1 MTKILNN
8 KIIGGIATIIIVAAI
23 VTVFALQQ
31 DNDVA
36 PPIIIQSKEKI
47 GLVINSPVSQT
58 STQEELLFLKQVYQ
72 QAASTGIGR
81 SNAYIFWNSLEPE
94 KDQFSWDSSD
104 IIMSFNKQNNL
115 KVTLFF
121 SVVNGPG
128 LGPFPNWM
136 GGQALTEN
144 LADDTVR
151 VLDAILSRYDII
163 DNVILGAEV
172 DTHLR
177 NNPGGIEN
185 YKHFFNTLYPKI
197 KEKHPDVNF
206 GSSFALHNVLN
217 RDLGDLV
224 KELSLGDF
232 VAFSYSPTDLLNEIE
247 KNPIQAKSDLERIT
261 ELVPEKKFAI
271 FEISWSTSDFV
282 GGNEID
288 QVEFIEYAFDFY
300 RENES
305 QIEFFTWYR
314 QYDRPEGTCDPE
326 EQQSLESKISV
337 GGDSGFGSSEFVI
350 ERLGYYTCNAGLID
364 VNGILK
370 QGWNEF
376 TTQIR
381 Q

>member
-1 MTKILNN
+1 
-8 KIIGGIATIIIVAAI
+8 
-23 VTVFALQQ
+23 
-31 DNDVA
+31 
-36 PPIIIQSKEKI
+36 
-47 GLVINSPVSQT
+47 
-58 STQEELLFLKQVYQ
+58 
-72 QAASTGIGR
+72 
-81 SNAYIFWNSLEPE
+81 
-94 KDQFSWDSSD
+94 
-104 IIMSFNKQNNL
+104 
-115 KVTLFF
+115 
-121 SVVNGPG
+121 
-128 LGPFPNWM
+128 
-136 GGQALTEN
+136 
-144 LADDTVR
+144 
-151 VLDAILSRYDII
+151 
-163 DNVILGAEV
+163 VILGAEV

-177 NNPGGIEN
+177 NNPGGVEN

-232 VAFSYSPTDLLNEIE
+232 VAFSYSPTDLLNEIVS
-247 KNPIQAKSDLERIT
+247 NPIQAKSDLERIT
-261 ELVPEKKFAI
+261 ELVPEKKFGI
-271 FEISWSTSDFV
+271 FEISWSTSNFV

-326 EQQSLESKISV
+326 EQQTLESQISI
-337 GGDSGFGSSEFVI
+337 GGDSGFGGSEFVI